1 MKLNINHWATRLLY
15 LFLAADLI
23 FILVHF
29 IYLYTPVNSN
39 DLYSIEKDRGYAE
52 IFQYLKE
59 YWIVLLL
66 GFVAVRQRSL
76 LSLSWS
82 LLFFY
87 ILLDDSLKIHESLGR
102 IVYKK
107 LGISAALGLRA
118 IDFGEVI
125 VSASVGVVFFLFIAI
140 AYKFSDRFFRKVSQD
155 LIKMLFILA
164 VFGIVLDLLHV
175 LVAQSLTLESLVG
188 LLEDGGEHIVLSFI
202 AWYTF
207 LLPERLQLETNN
219 STALESTTRPQD
231 LSENNGV
238 SAGFASSLNRSTQT
252 YPTDD

>member
-1 MKLNINHWATRLLY
+1 VKLSKNHWTTRLLY
-15 LFLAADLI
+15 LFLATDII
-23 FILVHF
+23 FIFLHL
-29 IYLYTPVNSN
+29 IYLYTPLNSHAP
-39 DLYSIEKDRGYAE
+39 LSIEKDRGYAE

-59 YWIVLLL
+59 YWIALLL
-66 GFVAVRQRSL
+66 GFFAVHQRSL
-76 LSLSWS
+76 LSLGWS

-87 ILLDDSLKIHESLGR
+87 LLLDDSIQIHERLGKVIAR
-102 IVYKK
+102 E
-107 LGISAALGLRA
+107 LGFSATLGLRA
-118 IDFGEVI
+118 HDFGEII

-219 STALESTTRPQD
+219 STALESTIRPQD